1 MNESKSD
8 YEHAM
13 REAYVETRRDLLVR
27 NLSNSRQYDAS
38 ILTISSVALGIS
50 LAFVLG
56 GFTFGRYGAWLELSC
71 AFFWASIISTMFSFI
86 VGKMALN
93 KQLEYAHKYYVEF
106 DDTYLNKTNVGGIMT
121 EYINLLSGVLF
132 MTGVTLAVGFLLK
145 VTGFFH

>member
-1 MNESKSD
+1 MSESQLD
-8 YEHAM
+8 YEYAM

-27 NLSNSRQYDAS
+27 NLSNSKQCDAA
-38 ILTISSVALGIS
+38 ILTISSVALGVS

-71 AFFWASIISTMFSFI
+71 VFFWASIVSTMFSFI
-86 VGKMALN
+86 VGQMALN

-106 DDTYLNKTNVGGIMT
+106 DDTYINKTNVGGIMT
-121 EYINLLSGVLF
+121 EYINLLSVVLF